1 MSPPP
6 VDPERPRHDP
16 LTVVAIALLAYV
28 IGDVLHEAVGHG
40 GACLLVGGRPLVLST
55 VHLECDSHAA
65 GAWGERFIAAGGT
78 LVNLC
83 AGALVALV
91 VRRRAASSSG
101 AVAWFLWLLMAVNLL
116 SGTGYFLFSGIG
128 GIGDWA
134 AFVRGLGP
142 AWVTRLGLTL
152 LGGGTYWLVVLR
164 AVRALDPFLS
174 GEGDERVRS
183 ATRMTLPAYLAG
195 GILSCI
201 AGLFNP
207 VGMVLVAISAAAAS
221 FGGTSGLAWMPQLL
235 HGPRAA
241 APGGTLLLVSR
252 SWGWIVLGVV
262 AAAVFVLVLGPG
274 VRFAAS

>member
-1 MSPPP
+1 M
-6 VDPERPRHDP
+6 DPERPRHDL
-16 LTVVAIALLAYV
+16 LTIVAIALLAYV

-55 VHLECDSHAA
+55 VHFECDSHTV

-91 VRRRAASSSG
+91 RRRAASVSG
-101 AVAWFLWLLMAVNLL
+101 APSWFLWLLMAVNLL
-116 SGTGYFLFSGIG
+116 SGTGYFLFSGVG

-134 AFVRGLGP
+134 DVVRGIGP
-142 AWVTRLGLTL
+142 AWVTRLGLTV
-152 LGGGTYWLVVLR
+152 LGGVTYWLVVLH
-164 AVRALDPFLS
+164 ALRALDPFLS
-174 GEGDERVRS
+174 GDGEERVRS

-195 GILSCI
+195 GILSCV
-201 AGLFNP
+201 AGLLNP
-207 VGMVLVAISAAAAS
+207 VGMILVAISAAAAS

-235 HGPRAA
+235 HGKRAA
-241 APGGTLLLVSR
+241 ATGGTQVLVSG
-252 SWGWIVLGVV
+252 SWGWIVLGAV

-274 VRFAAS
+274 VRFAVR